1 VASANETETQREARK
16 FEGCVRKC
24 PLCLAG
30 AGARVYVM
38 GMATPDGTAEPEGS
52 SAESST
58 RLLMV
63 EDDERL
69 AQLTARYLEQNGIQ
83 VTSVAD
89 GRSAIRVA
97 MQGSFDL
104 VLLDLMLPGCDGIEV
119 CRSLRAKIDV
129 PIIIVTARA
138 DEADRV
144 LGLELGADD
153 YVVKPFSSRE
163 LLARVRAQVRRARGR
178 VGPRVRTLR
187 AGRIEVDPGGLR
199 ASIDG
204 KPLQL
209 TGYEFT
215 LLRALVERAG
225 RVLTRDQLLALA
237 NREADAVFDRS
248 IDGHISRLRH
258 KLGDDPRR
266 PSMLKTIR
274 GAGYMLASDGDG

>member
-1 VASANETETQREARK
+1 MNDRSRAI
-16 FEGCVRKC
+16 
-24 PLCLAG
+24 
-30 AGARVYVM
+30 
-38 GMATPDGTAEPEGS
+38 
-52 SAESST
+52 
-58 RLLMV
+58 LMV
-63 EDDERL
+63 DDDEGLCELVQEFLGREGYRVTAVHDGASGL
-69 AQLTARYLEQNGIQ
+69 GAALDGGFALVILDVMLPVLDGFAVLRQLRRQSNVPVIMLTARASEQ
-83 VTSVAD
+83 
-89 GRSAIRVA
+89 
-97 MQGSFDL
+97 
-104 VLLDLMLPGCDGIEV
+104 
-119 CRSLRAKIDV
+119 
-129 PIIIVTARA
+129 
-138 DEADRV
+138 DRV
-144 LGLELGADD
+144 GGLGEGADD
-153 YVVKPFSSRE
+153 YLVKPFSSRE

-178 VGPRVRTLR
+178 AGPKARPLR

-248 IDGHISRLRH
+248 IDGHISRLRQ

-274 GAGYMLASDGDG
+274 GAGYMLATDGDE